1 MTRLLLTGGLPLAG
15 VLVFW
20 ACTGGEEPKVPE
32 QSLTSASA
40 LPGALAPPPGPAPSY
55 PSAHAGHVPPPP
67 NISPAPLA
75 TAGPGV
81 APAPAASPAATE
93 HPMQPAVNQTAQS
106 VLNEL
111 AKSHIMPGAVPAG
124 AVRVGFLGPNQRYEQ
139 VVNLEPTK
147 CYTVVAAGL
156 LPVAEVNIQL
166 IPATGLPGVQPVLAA
181 DQTTGPHA
189 VLGKAPNCFRWPLP
203 TAGAARLVTQVTA
216 GQGIVA
222 TQVYGK

>member
-1 MTRLLLTGGLPLAG
+1 MKRLLLAG
-15 VLVFW
+15 VVASAGVSAPF

-32 QSLTSASA
+32 QSVSTASA
-40 LPGALAPPPGPAPSY
+40 LPGTVQAPPGPAA
-55 PSAHAGHVPPPP
+55 PSAHAGNVPPPP
-67 NISPAPLA
+67 GLSPAPVPVA
-75 TAGPGV
+75 TGPTTAGSGPP
-81 APAPAASPAATE
+81 PAPTE

-124 AVRVGFLGPNQRYEQ
+124 QVRVGYLSANQRYEQ
-139 VVNLEPTK
+139 VVNLEPNK

-156 LPVAEVNIQL
+156 LPVAEVNIQI
-166 IPATGLPGVQPVLAA
+166 IPATGVPGVQPVLAA

-189 VLGKAPNCFRWPLP
+189 VLGKAPNCFKWPLP
-203 TAGAARLVTQVTA
+203 TAGAARLVTQVSA